1 MVVCTR
7 APIPAQRLKG
17 RVLTHCYCVELSN
30 CAVLYVEELVGLLDL
45 ARNPA
50 QRLMGQCFAHCYS
63 IESDSCA
70 ESSVEELA
78 VLLCDGP
85 TFWLTT

>member
-1 MVVCTR
+1 M
-7 APIPAQRLKG
+7 
-17 RVLTHCYCVELSN
+17 SN
-30 CAVLYVEELVGLLDL
+30 CAVSYVEELVGLLDL